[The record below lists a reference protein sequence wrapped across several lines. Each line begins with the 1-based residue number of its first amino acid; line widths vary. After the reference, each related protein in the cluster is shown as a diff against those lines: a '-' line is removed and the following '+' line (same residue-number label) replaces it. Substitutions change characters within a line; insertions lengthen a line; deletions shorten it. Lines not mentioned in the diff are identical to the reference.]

1 MLLLFRTILSFGPKL
16 FVRCSNHIQDLK
28 THESRLQEASKPIWG
43 GYLNT
48 VLYIICVSDH
58 TFIFNKMSYRA

>member
-1 MLLLFRTILSFGPKL
+1 MLNI
-16 FVRCSNHIQDLK
+16 IQDLK
-28 THESRLQEASKPIWG
+28 THESRLQEASKPTWG

-58 TFIFNKMSYRA
+58 TLIFNNKMSYRA